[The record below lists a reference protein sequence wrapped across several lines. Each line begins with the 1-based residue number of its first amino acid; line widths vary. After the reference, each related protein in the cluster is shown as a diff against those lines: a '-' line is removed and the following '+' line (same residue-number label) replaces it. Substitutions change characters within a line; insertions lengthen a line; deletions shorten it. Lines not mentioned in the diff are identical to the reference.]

1 MNVYTLT
8 LINGTFSME
17 ESQKILMDVVAS
29 KIKFHEKKK
38 LSALIKDHRV
48 DVYSEQRMEE
58 LRKNMDELKKQLAT
72 IQEDTALEIH
82 CEIHIKPKHP

>member
-1 MNVYTLT
+1 MNEYTLT

-58 LRKNMDELKKQLAT
+58 LRKNMDELNKQLAT
-72 IQEDTALEIH
+72 IQEDTTLEIH

>member
-1 MNVYTLT
+1 MNEYTLT

-48 DVYSEQRMEE
+48 DVYSEQRIEE
-58 LRKNMDELKKQLAT
+58 LRKNMDELNKQLAT
-72 IQEDTALEIH
+72 IQEDTALEIY